1 MNIYFFILALS
12 VLHFSNEAFG
22 VTAAKKVVSKTLPKP
37 ATPVTKSKM
46 VPVTKTQTVQTSSKK
61 IVEKKQPEKNKQ
73 LVAKT
78 KTVQTAGQTKEHNTQ
93 SPIATAQTAVVKKSN
108 RQFIDGVACRV
119 NGPERSYIVCDSEK
133 YKPGLAP
140 ISARN
145 ETELFEH
152 FAFSEL
158 AYQDWVQVMERQKMD
173 PFDNAIVNSYID
185 GLCRQ
190 NNWSMSD
197 LEQVL
202 SRSGFSLQEGIKELK
217 KMYAV
222 NYMTEMK
229 MQTMAVPEEEIVAY
243 YNAHP
248 LYKEARVKAERAFVP
263 YDHAISHEMQLNQLV
278 EFAQKGT
285 GYSVQWSTPCWF
297 VENELAEHLKFIM
310 TLQPPTISQPQE
322 TDGGFELYRIVINK
336 PRAVISLKKRYKQI
350 VAQLRQEKAGKIIE
364 QYKKKLFDSASVV
377 YFSHEQTGMP
387 A

>member
-1 MNIYFFILALS
+1 MNKKCIVLLFMGLCNYQLAD
-12 VLHFSNEAFG
+12 A
-22 VTAAKKVVSKTLPKP
+22 VTQVAHK
-37 ATPVTKSKM
+37 
-46 VPVTKTQTVQTSSKK
+46 QTVQNASKNQSAAVVK
-61 IVEKKQPEKNKQ
+61 KQSGPTKKTESPTAQKKMVEQKKQPEKK
-73 LVAKT
+73 
-78 KTVQTAGQTKEHNTQ
+78 
-93 SPIATAQTAVVKKSN
+93 IATVVSTKPAKPIEQKKPETVVVKKNN

-119 NGPERSYIVCDSEK
+119 NGPERSYIVCDSDK

-140 ISARN
+140 IAARN
-145 ETELFEH
+145 ESELFEH

-158 AYQDWVQVMERQKMD
+158 AFQDWIQVMERQKMD
-173 PFDNAIVNSYID
+173 PFDNAMVNSYID

-197 LEQVL
+197 LEQIL
-202 SRSGFSLQEGIKELK
+202 ARSLLTLQEGIKELK

-229 MQTMAVPEEEIVAY
+229 MQTIVIPEEEIVAY

-248 LYKEARVKAERAFVP
+248 IYKEARIQAERAFVP
-263 YDHAISHEMQLNQLV
+263 FDQSISREMQLNQLV

-285 GYSVQWSTPCWF
+285 GSQVEWSKPCWF
-297 VENELAEHLKFIM
+297 VENELADHLKFIM
-310 TLQPPTISQPQE
+310 SLQPPAISEPRE
-322 TDGGFELYRIVINK
+322 TNGGFELYRIVINK

-350 VAQLRQEKAGKIIE
+350 VAQLRQEKAAQIVE

-377 YFSHEQTGMP
+377 YFSHEQATAP